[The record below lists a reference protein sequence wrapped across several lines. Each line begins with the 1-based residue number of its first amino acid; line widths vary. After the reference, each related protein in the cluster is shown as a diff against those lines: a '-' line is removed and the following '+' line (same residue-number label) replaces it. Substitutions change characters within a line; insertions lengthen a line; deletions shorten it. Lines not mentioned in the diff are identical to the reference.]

1 MDENKI
7 ETILNK
13 LAEHGYKTRAKT
25 TELEKLK
32 VEYNYCK
39 FVFNLQNNNLVI
51 EGFIKFNNRT
61 TFAKE
66 DSLFLNSIAP
76 YWSIYNNWIRFVYV
90 PKDEQELEDTLLQLL
105 ENYNN

>member
-7 ETILNK
+7 EIILNI

-25 TELEKLK
+25 IELEHLK
-32 VEYNYCK
+32 IEYNYCK

-61 TFAKE
+61 TFTKE

-90 PKDEQELEDTLLQLL
+90 PKDEQELEEILLQLL
-105 ENYNN
+105 ENYNS

>member
-1 MDENKI
+1 MNENKI

-13 LAEHGYKTRAKT
+13 LAEHGYKTRAKI

-39 FVFNLQNNNLVI
+39 FVFNFQNNNLVI

-66 DSLFLNSIAP
+66 DSVFLNSIAS

-105 ENYNN
+105 ESYNQ